1 MFPSDKLLLLAVV
14 VVTQLAYTSTCNTE
28 PDVIRLVYTLD
39 PLTVL
44 GIRLNDDSV
53 VPLSEDTSN
62 VCQFLT
68 LEILA
73 YITFE
78 RCACDF
84 DIHRF
89 FGHFVC
95 SKCKELESFG

>member
-14 VVTQLAYTSTCNTE
+14 VVTQLTYTSTCNAK

-39 PLTVL
+39 PLAVL

-53 VPLSEDTSN
+53 FTLSEDTPN
-62 VCQFLT
+62 VCEFLT

-73 YITFE
+73 YVTFQ
-78 RCACDF
+78 RCARDF
-84 DIHRF
+84 DVHRLF
-89 FGHFVC
+89 
-95 SKCKELESFG
+95 

>member
-1 MFPSDKLLLLAVV
+1 MFPSDKLLLFALV
-14 VVTQLAYTSTCNTE
+14 VVTQLTYTPPCNTE

-62 VCQFLT
+62 VCQFLA

-73 YITFE
+73 YVTFQ

-84 DIHRF
+84 DIHRL
-89 FGHFVC
+89 FGHFVRPHGKDLKNF
-95 SKCKELESFG
+95 S